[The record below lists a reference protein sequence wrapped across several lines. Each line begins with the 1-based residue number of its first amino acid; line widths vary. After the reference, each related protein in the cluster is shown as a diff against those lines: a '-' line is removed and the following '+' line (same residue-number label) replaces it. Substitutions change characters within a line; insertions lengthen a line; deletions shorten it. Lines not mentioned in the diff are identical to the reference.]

1 MSFIIEGREGAARA
15 AAFPKCVARATASTV
30 SAVIDAGRLTLDD
43 SGDRMSAQRAL
54 VGLTVAVRAIT
65 ALRAILCHVTII
77 CHLSA

>member
-15 AAFPKCVARATASTV
+15 AAFPKCVARAIASTV

-65 ALRAILCHVTII
+65 ALRAVLCHVTII